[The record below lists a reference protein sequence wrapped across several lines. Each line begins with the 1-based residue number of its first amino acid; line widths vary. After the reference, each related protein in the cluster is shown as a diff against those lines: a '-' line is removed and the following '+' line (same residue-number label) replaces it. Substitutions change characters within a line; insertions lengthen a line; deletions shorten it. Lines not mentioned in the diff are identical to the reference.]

1 MATPSP
7 TRRRQALAR
16 SAAWGVSGALGWTG
30 SSLLQ
35 PAVAQATSP
44 PGAAIGDLVRWPTVQ
59 LLDQRAWG
67 AAQAAGQVVVA
78 IFFSTTCPYCLRHN
92 QRITRLADS
101 AGRQG
106 LQVLGVA
113 HETDPGR
120 VMRHMREHG
129 HRFDVTLD
137 ERPMHQVLSARR
149 SVPLTCV
156 VDRAGR
162 LREVIPG
169 EMAEDDVLGLAR
181 WLNR

>member
-1 MATPSP
+1 MATPSSP
-7 TRRRQALAR
+7 PRRQALAS
-16 SAAWGVSGALGWTG
+16 SAAWGLGGALGWSG
-30 SSLLQ
+30 SSVLQ
-35 PAVAQATSP
+35 PAAAQTAQT
-44 PGAAIGDLVRWPTVQ
+44 PGAAIGDLVRRPTVQ

-78 IFFSTTCPYCLRHN
+78 VFFSTTCPYCLRHN
-92 QRITRLADS
+92 QRITRMADS
-101 AGRQG
+101 AGPRG

-113 HETDPGR
+113 HETDRGR
-120 VMRHMREHG
+120 VLRHMRDQG

-137 ERPMHQVLSARR
+137 EQPMHQALSARR